1 MIVSNWHPPSR
12 STSSISDN
20 SPPSSEVYKGG
31 KIGGHRTSDLTG
43 HDSTTSLVATPKIQ
57 GLPDT
62 SFEISDF
69 SVTLAPIDQD
79 VVTRIN
85 QAVTPLVTSQ
95 EGSIDSNLPDTSSSL
110 VDDDDPIQE
119 LEDASRTIG
128 TDHSDTVI
136 ESDVESDVEL
146 EFTQTAPL
154 QAGETYKI
162 EDMGVNTNINV
173 PPQRMLTDAIAK
185 AKQVAGFENATVK
198 IKSSLDEKLKK
209 AEMNNVIPNYKVER
223 YVNDHG
229 IGLFKVS
236 VDYVVELK
244 TETDPSEKMHLKLT
258 REFFSN
264 ANNENEALLAVYH
277 VSRSI
282 QKGAIDGKTETE
294 TTSFNL
300 TYARDPE
307 SHKVVGVER
316 VMAGEVDVTLS
327 LKKKY
332 TREMGED
339 GTIALKRAKREK
351 AEVSK
356 ESRLLNANVSVANL
370 TSIEVIKKMK
380 GGVNAYIKIQQ
391 NEMNSFEVRIN
402 SLQKEIE
409 QHELV
414 QGMIAQD
421 KKKFETLLEELKKGE
436 ADLNGLEL
444 PVVLIDYLSS
454 KQTLIQLKDKGSDT
468 SETEVYYNQQRN
480 LFFEEFKVLFRQLD
494 SFQNIQRKLQS
505 KQIELQQIK
514 INLRNQSDVDESI
527 IAKQEQQ
534 MDALLHKVDQAIKTN
549 NQLLF
554 VQKQLGNLMKKE
566 ETPYADRLES
576 SSIPTAS
583 TSETSILGTSS
594 NGMPDV
600 IVASDDNA
608 FSAVSVMPMNE

>member
-1 MIVSNWHPPSR
+1 MIVSNWQPPSR
-12 STSSISDN
+12 NTSSISDN
-20 SPPSSEVYKGG
+20 SPPPSEVYKGE
-31 KIGGHRTSDLTG
+31 KIGVHRTSDLTG
-43 HDSTTSLVATPKIQ
+43 DDSTTSLVATPKIQ

-62 SFEISDF
+62 TFEISDF
-69 SVTLAPIDQD
+69 SVTLAPIDQG
-79 VVTRIN
+79 VVTRIS
-85 QAVTPLVTSQ
+85 QAATPLVTPQ
-95 EGSIDSNLPDTSSSL
+95 GEIIDGNLPDTSSSL
-110 VDDDDPIQE
+110 VDDDDPIQD

-128 TDHSDTVI
+128 ADNSDIGI
-136 ESDVESDVEL
+136 ESDVESDIEL
-146 EFTQTAPL
+146 QFTQTTPL

-198 IKSSLDEKLKK
+198 IKSSLDGKLKE
-209 AEMNNVIPNYKVER
+209 AERNNVIPNYKVER

-229 IGLFKVS
+229 VGLFKVS

-244 TETDPSEKMHLKLT
+244 TETDPPEKMHLKLT

-316 VMAGEVDVTLS
+316 VMAGEVDVTQS

-339 GTIALKRAKREK
+339 GTIALKRAKQEK

-370 TSIEVIKKMK
+370 TSIEVIKMK

-436 ADLNGLEL
+436 ADLSGLEL
-444 PVVLIDYLSS
+444 PVVVINYLSS
-454 KQTLIQLKDKGSDT
+454 KQALIQLKDKGLDT
-468 SETEVYYNQQRN
+468 SEAEIYYNQQRN
-480 LFFEEFKVLFRQLD
+480 LFFEEFKALFRQLD

-505 KQIELQQIK
+505 KQIELQQVK
-514 INLRNQSDVDESI
+514 VNLRNQPDVDESI

-534 MDALLHKVDQAIKTN
+534 MDALLHKVDQEIKTN

-554 VQKQLGNLMKKE
+554 VQN
-566 ETPYADRLES
+566 
-576 SSIPTAS
+576 
-583 TSETSILGTSS
+583 
-594 NGMPDV
+594 N
-600 IVASDDNA
+600 
-608 FSAVSVMPMNE
+608 